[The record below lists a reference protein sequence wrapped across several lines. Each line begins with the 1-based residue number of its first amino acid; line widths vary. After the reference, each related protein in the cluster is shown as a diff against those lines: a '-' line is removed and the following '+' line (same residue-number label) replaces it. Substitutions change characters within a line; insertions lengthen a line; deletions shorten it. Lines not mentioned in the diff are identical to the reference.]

1 MKVAK
6 PAILPRNLLWWLVA
20 ANMAGFLPMAA
31 SAAEPGWFA
40 GAQFGVVT
48 VSARAEGR
56 GSEFSQLSHQGT
68 GHGGLV
74 AGAEFGQRYR
84 LSVSADHGRWD
95 QARSTAFMAGPDR
108 LWSNAA
114 GTGAVYIGPRIGALR
129 FADDITGERN
139 TTFAWGLELGAL
151 QDLGIGLTRNGRPLQ
166 AGLFLRHYELDLLQ
180 RGEAGNGLTRNIR
193 VRRQTV
199 AGLQLVFG
207 F

>member
-1 MKVAK
+1 MKAGK
-6 PAILPRNLLWWLVA
+6 PVPRPRYFLPWLVV

-31 SAAEPGWFA
+31 PAAEPAWFA
-40 GAQFGVVT
+40 GAQFGVAT
-48 VSARAEGR
+48 VSARTEGP
-56 GSEFSQLSHQGT
+56 GSEFSQLSHHGT

-84 LSVSADHGRWD
+84 LSVSADHGRWN
-95 QARSTAFMAGPDR
+95 QAHSTAVMTGPDR
-108 LWSNAA
+108 LFTNTT

-151 QDLGIGLTRNGRPLQ
+151 QDLGSSLASNGQPLQ

-180 RGEAGNGLTRNIR
+180 QGEADNGLTRNIR
-193 VRRQTV
+193 IRRQTV
-199 AGLQLVFG
+199 AGFQLMFG